1 MATLL
6 LIEPDESLASTY
18 KDALQYS
25 NHEVHHSVDIRH
37 AIQALDERQIDLII
51 LELQIAL
58 HNGVEFLYEMRSYT
72 EWQHIPVIL
81 HTSVPFRALNQGDV
95 LSKELNVQ
103 VHLYKPTTSLE
114 KLTSAVE
121 SELLAHAS

>member
-6 LIEPDESLASTY
+6 LIEPDESLALTY
-18 KDALQYS
+18 KGALR
-25 NHEVHHSVDIRH
+25 HAGHTVHHSVDIRD
-37 AIQALDERQIDLII
+37 AIHTLDEHQIDLIV

-58 HNGVEFLYEMRSYT
+58 HNGIEFLYEMRSYP
-72 EWQHIPVIL
+72 EWQRIPVIL

-95 LSKELNVQ
+95 LSKELHVQ

-114 KLTSAVE
+114 KLTSTVE
-121 SELLAHAS
+121 SELLAYAS

>member
-6 LIEPDESLASTY
+6 LIEPDESLALTY
-18 KDALQYS
+18 KGALQHD
-25 NHEVHHSVDIRH
+25 NHTVHHSVDIRD
-37 AIQALDERQIDLII
+37 AIQTLDEHQIDLII

-58 HNGVEFLYEMRSYT
+58 HNGIEFLYEMRSYP

-81 HTSVPFRALNQGDV
+81 HTTVPLRALNQGDV

-114 KLTSAVE
+114 KLTSTVE